1 MPLHPLSSAAVA
13 LLVCVACLTDL
24 RRRRIPNGLT
34 LPAIV
39 VGLLIHAGIAGW
51 KGLVFGFSGA
61 VVAPVVL
68 LLLHCGRGIGMGDV
82 KLVAGIGAILGPF
95 TGLIAVLAS
104 AMVGGAMAALLIVC
118 APTPASMPSFWRRRS
133 APDMEASDSQVL
145 VGALTMPYG
154 VAIGIG
160 TLITLAVTWLAGDTW
175 WLF

>member
-1 MPLHPLSSAAVA
+1 MPLHPLSSATVVV
-13 LLVCVACLTDL
+13 LVCVACLTDL
-24 RRRRIPNGLT
+24 QRRRIPNALT

-39 VGLLIHAGIAGW
+39 VGLLMYAGIAGW
-51 KGLVFGFSGA
+51 KGLLLGFSGA
-61 VVAPVVL
+61 VVAPAAL

-82 KLVAGIGAILGPF
+82 KLVAGIGALVGPF

-104 AMVGGAMAALLIVC
+104 AMVGGAMAAWLILG
-118 APTPASMPSFWRRRS
+118 APQASMPSFWRRRS
-133 APDMEASDSQVL
+133 APDIESSDSQVL